1 METVNENV
9 MRKLAKIKA
18 LADNAGT
25 EGEAMAAATMLN
37 ELLMKHKLEMS
48 DIQWEEEV
56 KTEPIKRYPVG
67 GGVRYDHDARRF
79 YYKEYPDVDIKSKR
93 IKWSEDLA
101 RMISRAYGCS
111 WLLTQGSSRI
121 TFVGRKS
128 NVMIVE
134 YMYITM
140 YRVIEK
146 LSWKEYKTA
155 RNKLKWDQIKHLPK
169 SEQSSAYVDYSEL
182 NGYRSAWIQGFVDRV
197 WELLDDMRKK
207 DTEAASS
214 GTALM
219 RINSDATEVAKY
231 LNNLD
236 WRSAGSLKG
245 NSAWNAA
252 GRAAGRAKASEV
264 GLTATG
270 MNKGTASKQLG

>member
-25 EGEAMAAATMLN
+25 EGEAMAAANMLN
-37 ELLMKHKLEMS
+37 ELLMKHKLGMS

-56 KTEPIKRYPVG
+56 KTEPVERHPVG
-67 GGVRYDHDARRF
+67 GGAKYANGKYTYAD
-79 YYKEYPDVDIKSKR
+79 YPDVEIKSKR
-93 IKWSEDLA
+93 LKWSEDLA

-111 WLLTQGSSRI
+111 WLLTVGSSRI

-155 RNKLKWDQIKHLPK
+155 RNKVKWEQIKHLPK
-169 SEQSSAYVDYSEL
+169 SEQSSAYVDYRDLS
-182 NGYRSAWIQGFVDRV
+182 GYRSAWVQGFVDRV
-197 WELLDDMRKK
+197 RELLEDMRRN
-207 DTEAASS
+207 EEQAASS

-219 RINSDATEVAKY
+219 RINSDATEVAKFMQGMGKAV
-231 LNNLD
+231 N
-236 WRSAGSLKG
+236 SLRG

-252 GRAAGRAKASEV
+252 GREAGRAKASEV

-270 MNKGTASKQLG
+270 MNKGAESKQLG

>member
-25 EGEAMAAATMLN
+25 EGEAMAAANMLN
-37 ELLMKHKLEMS
+37 ELLMKHKLGMS

-56 KTEPIKRYPVG
+56 KTEPVERHPVG
-67 GGVRYDHDARRF
+67 GGAKYANGKYTYAD
-79 YYKEYPDVDIKSKR
+79 YPDVEIKSKR
-93 IKWSEDLA
+93 LKWSEDLA

-111 WLLTQGSSRI
+111 WLLTVGSSRI

-146 LSWKEYKTA
+146 LSWKEYKTT
-155 RNKLKWDQIKHLPK
+155 RNKVKWDRIKGLSK
-169 SEQSSAYVDYSEL
+169 EGQKTAYIDYSGL
-182 NGYRSAWIQGFVDRV
+182 TGYRQAWIDGFVGRV
-197 WELLDDMRKK
+197 KELLDEMHAK
-207 DTEAASS
+207 EASASTS
-214 GTALM
+214 TALI
-219 RINSDATEVAKY
+219 RINSDADATNQYMKNAEGFCKVGG
-231 LNNLD
+231 LSTQ
-236 WRSAGSLKG
+236 RSY
-245 NSAWNAA
+245 NEA

-264 GLTATG
+264 GLTAAG
-270 MNKGTASKQLG
+270 MNRGTESKQIG